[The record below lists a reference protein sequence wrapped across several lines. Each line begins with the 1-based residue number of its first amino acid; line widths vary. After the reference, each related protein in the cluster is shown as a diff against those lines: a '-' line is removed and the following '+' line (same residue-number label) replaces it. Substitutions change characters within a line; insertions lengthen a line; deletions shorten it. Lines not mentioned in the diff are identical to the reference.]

1 MGGAIGKSDLQR
13 RGGTSGSKLEGKMVD
28 AMQKRAKEGT
38 NLKSFDSIILKFP
51 KIDESL
57 RNCKSIFEQ
66 FGEEFTC
73 ISLVLMLFHG
83 IRKI

>member
-1 MGGAIGKSDLQR
+1 MGAAVGKSDSQR
-13 RGGTSGSKLEGKMVD
+13 RGSASGSKLEGKMVE

-57 RNCKSIFEQ
+57 RNCKCIFEQ
-66 FGEEFTC
+66 FGEEVTC
-73 ISLVLMLFHG
+73 V
-83 IRKI
+83 